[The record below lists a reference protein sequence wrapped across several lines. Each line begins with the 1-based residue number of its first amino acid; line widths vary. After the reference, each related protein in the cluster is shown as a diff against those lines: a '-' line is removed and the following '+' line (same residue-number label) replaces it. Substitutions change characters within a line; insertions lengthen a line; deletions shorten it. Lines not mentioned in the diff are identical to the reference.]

1 LRIARDCNYQR
12 ILFEFNQV
20 TRDSRYTRL
29 TVEELATDCI
39 DVRDLSRIGALEGG
53 FVTIRAGMRW
63 PAIRKIRA
71 ARYLVQIE
79 LCDRTVPQQIRVS
92 WTQCHLGGWRPWM
105 HCPYCEK
112 RVVKLLKGMGGYCC
126 RACIGNPLYAC
137 QAKSAHG
144 RRHFEICKIR
154 LQLNGN
160 ASLLE
165 PFPER
170 PRGMH
175 RKTYERKKAR
185 ALNLEM
191 DLSPKLRGKA
201 VDYKN
206 LVYYLP

>member
-1 LRIARDCNYQR
+1 M
-12 ILFEFNQV
+12 
-20 TRDSRYTRL
+20 TRNGEHHRL

-39 DVRDLSRIGALEGG
+39 DVTDLNQAGALDGEWVTFRAGIRWP
-53 FVTIRAGMRW
+53 TIRE
-63 PAIRKIRA
+63 IRA

-79 LCDRTVPQQIRVS
+79 LHNQTVAQQVRIS

-112 RVVKLLKGMGGYCC
+112 RVAMLLKGMGGFFC
-126 RACIGNPLYAC
+126 RACVGNPLYAS
-137 QAKSAHG
+137 QTKSTHG

-154 LQLNGN
+154 LMLNGN

-165 PFPER
+165 AFPER

-175 RKTYERKKAR
+175 RRTYDRLKAR
-185 ALNLEM
+185 AQDLEM
-191 DLSPKLRGKA
+191 DLPQKLRAKA

-206 LVYYLP
+206 LIHYLS